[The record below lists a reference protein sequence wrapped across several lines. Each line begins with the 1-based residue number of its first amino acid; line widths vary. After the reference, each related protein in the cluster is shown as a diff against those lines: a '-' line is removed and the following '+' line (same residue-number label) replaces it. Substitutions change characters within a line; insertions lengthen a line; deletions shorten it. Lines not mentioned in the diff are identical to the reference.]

1 MKNLKG
7 EIYLNLDIFNKI
19 IDSAK
24 ENSTVQSF
32 IKELSEFLDNKNSEI
47 GKTDKKIE
55 DVQEN
60 LITRYRDKMKLE
72 RYDILSDYAKKTAN
86 QGAMYYIFSKNS
98 INEDEYNLAICEEGK
113 SHEILTVNKNE
124 LPKDASVNTVLRKY
138 DGEFILDEK
147 TTKSVQA
154 EINNMINNLLK
165 EQNQYLNNLRIEG
178 HVYEVIEV
186 SSNKVT
192 LLDRTKNDRNSFE
205 EIEFSKENLDK
216 AVPGAKFEYINGE
229 YYYIEKNV

>member
-1 MKNLKG
+1 M
-7 EIYLNLDIFNKI
+7 NLDIFNKI

-165 EQNQYLNNLRIEG
+165 EQKGKQFDPNLFEIFESIVDDANKEWDKLNPYLNG
-178 HVYEVIEV
+178 
-186 SSNKVT
+186 
-192 LLDRTKNDRNSFE
+192 
-205 EIEFSKENLDK
+205 ENNQQ
-216 AVPGAKFEYINGE
+216 A
-229 YYYIEKNV
+229 